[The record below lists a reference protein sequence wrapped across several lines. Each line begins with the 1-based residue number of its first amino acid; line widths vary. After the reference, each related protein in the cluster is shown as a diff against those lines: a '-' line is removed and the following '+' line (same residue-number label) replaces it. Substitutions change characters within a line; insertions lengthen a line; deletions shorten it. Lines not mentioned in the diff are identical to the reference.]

1 MRHKTRLRG
10 ELGQAVTEY
19 LMISGIITAVGILVI
34 NYMQLPLR
42 EKLQQVTEY
51 VIGQALN
58 PPY

>member
-1 MRHKTRLRG
+1 MRKLSLRG
-10 ELGQAVTEY
+10 GERGQAVTEY
-19 LMISGIITAVGILVI
+19 LMISGIITAVGILVLQ
-34 NYMQLPLR
+34 YMQVPLR

>member
-1 MRHKTRLRG
+1 MRKQSLRDG
-10 ELGQAVTEY
+10 QRGQAVTEY
-19 LMISGIITAVGILVI
+19 LMISGIITAVGILV
-34 NYMQLPLR
+34 MQQMQVPLR

>member
-1 MRHKTRLRG
+1 MRKQSSGKG
-10 ELGQAVTEY
+10 ERGQAVTEY

-34 NYMQLPLR
+34 NYMQVPLR

>member
-1 MRHKTRLRG
+1 MRKQSLRDG
-10 ELGQAVTEY
+10 QGGQAVTEY
-19 LMISGIITAVGILVI
+19 LMISGIITAVGILV
-34 NYMQLPLR
+34 MQQMQVPLR